1 MGNRR
6 ALIRMTDEEVERF
19 LREEKTLSVA
29 THAPD
34 GSIHLVAMWF
44 GFMGRNVA
52 FETFAK
58 SQKVRNLER
67 DPRIT
72 VMVEAGEEYSQLRG
86 VEIVGRAVI
95 HDNEE
100 VLLPLARQVVSR
112 YYPIEGDE
120 QAELLA
126 RGLMRK
132 RVAVEVVPDRVVSWD
147 HRKLDVEY

>member
-1 MGNRR
+1 MRPG
-6 ALIRMTDEEVERF
+6 EVEDF
-19 LREEKTLSVA
+19 LRSEKTLSVA

-34 GSIHLVAMWF
+34 GSVHLVAMWF
-44 GFMGRNVA
+44 GFIGGHVG

-86 VEIVGRAVI
+86 VEIIGRAVI
-95 HDNEE
+95 HRDEE
-100 VLLPLARQVVSR
+100 ILLPLAMEVVRR
-112 YYPIEGDE
+112 YYPVDE
-120 QAELLA
+120 EQVPALA
-126 RGLMRK
+126 RGLMQK
-132 RVAVEVVPDRVVSWD
+132 RVAVEVVPERVVSWD